1 MGIVVER
8 SSLLGRLGCTRLKFL
23 SSIDFVG
30 LKEDDEEADLR
41 LLPPDDVEASIL
53 LVIDDD
59 CDDEDARFLA
69 CSAST
74 VLAEDANTLAVF
86 SCSGTKEA

>member
-1 MGIVVER
+1 MSNVN
-8 SSLLGRLGCTRLKFL
+8 
-23 SSIDFVG
+23 FVG
-30 LKEDDEEADLR
+30 LKEDDEETDLS

-74 VLAEDANTLAVF
+74 VLAEDVSTLAVF
-86 SCSGTKEA
+86 SCSGTKDA